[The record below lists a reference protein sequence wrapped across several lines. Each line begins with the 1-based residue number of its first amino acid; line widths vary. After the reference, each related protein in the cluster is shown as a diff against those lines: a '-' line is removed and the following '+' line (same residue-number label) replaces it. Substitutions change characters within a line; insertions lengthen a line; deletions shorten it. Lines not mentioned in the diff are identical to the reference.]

1 MFKEERLEL
10 LLAKSA
16 EVNKTCVKRMLEKGR
31 KRFNVEARNMVYT
44 ILRRND
50 WSYQKIADNFGKNHS
65 SILHG
70 VSTHER
76 GYKTLN
82 YYQKSFDRLEMLISE
97 DVDLKLFKKEEI
109 NKKIENRIE
118 KLESENARL
127 RDQIFDIKLKS
138 QTLTNLLK
146 SLCS

>member
-1 MFKEERLEL
+1 
-10 LLAKSA
+10 
-16 EVNKTCVKRMLEKGR
+16 
-31 KRFNVEARNMVYT
+31 
-44 ILRRND
+44 
-50 WSYQKIADNFGKNHS
+50 
-65 SILHG
+65 
-70 VSTHER
+70 
-76 GYKTLN
+76 
-82 YYQKSFDRLEMLISE
+82 MLISE

-109 NKKIENRIE
+109 NKKIESRIE